1 MMKILKEDQNT
12 ANLARA
18 VCNLIAGKSAQNL
31 KDLLLGRANGSS
43 KAVKILTDIAK
54 AITNKDPN
62 YPTKRL
68 EFLTRNM
75 PKFNNSSSP
84 DYIDFTALVKDKEVN
99 PLNILGLL
107 SIPLYEAEL
116 NHNTALNPTPYN
128 KFLSMFSEDGNFDN
142 LSYVLLGEFTEAF
155 NVDNIES
162 NNEFIKV
169 YLNSK
174 QKLFTEKTK
183 TRKQF
188 EKVYNSYVNDPVFDI
203 NSIKKILKRV
213 S

>member
-1 MMKILKEDQNT
+1 
-12 ANLARA
+12 
-18 VCNLIAGKSAQNL
+18 
-31 KDLLLGRANGSS
+31 
-43 KAVKILTDIAK
+43 
-54 AITNKDPN
+54 
-62 YPTKRL
+62 
-68 EFLTRNM
+68 
-75 PKFNNSSSP
+75 
-84 DYIDFTALVKDKEVN
+84 
-99 PLNILGLL
+99 
-107 SIPLYEAEL
+107 
-116 NHNTALNPTPYN
+116 
-128 KFLSMFSEDGNFDN
+128 MFSADGNFDN
-142 LSYVLLGEFTEAF
+142 LSYILLGEFTEAF

-169 YLNSK
+169 YLKSK

>member
-1 MMKILKEDQNT
+1 MMKILKEDMNT
-12 ANLARA
+12 ANLAKA

-31 KDLLLGRANGSS
+31 KDLLLGKANGSS
-43 KAVKILTDIAK
+43 KATKILTDIAK

-84 DYIDFTALVKDKEVN
+84 DYIDFTALAKDKEVN

-107 SIPLYEAEL
+107 SIPIYSEVLKSDSYR
-116 NHNTALNPTPYN
+116 
-128 KFLSMFSEDGNFDN
+128 KFISMFSADGNFNN

-155 NVDNIES
+155 NVDNIDT
-162 NNEFIKV
+162 NNEFIKT
-169 YLNSK
+169 YLNSN
-174 QKLFTEKTK
+174 QKLFTINTK
-183 TRKQF
+183 NRNQF
-188 EKVYNSYVNDPVFDI
+188 EKVYNSYVNDSVFDI
-203 NSIKKILKRV
+203 NRIKNILKKTN
-213 S
+213 

>member
-1 MMKILKEDQNT
+1 MMRILKEDQNT

-107 SIPLYEAEL
+107 SITIYSEVLKPDSYR
-116 NHNTALNPTPYN
+116 
-128 KFLSMFSEDGNFDN
+128 KFVSMFSADGNFDN

-155 NVDNIES
+155 NVDNIDTE
-162 NNEFIKV
+162 NEFIKN
-169 YLNSK
+169 YLK
-174 QKLFTEKTK
+174 
-183 TRKQF
+183 
-188 EKVYNSYVNDPVFDI
+188 
-203 NSIKKILKRV
+203 IKIGYYL
-213 S
+213 

>member
-75 PKFNNSSSP
+75 PKFNDSSSP

-107 SIPLYEAEL
+107 SITIYSEVLKPDSYR
-116 NHNTALNPTPYN
+116 
-128 KFLSMFSEDGNFDN
+128 KFVSMFSADGNFDN

>member
-84 DYIDFTALVKDKEVN
+84 NYIDFTALVKDKEVN

-107 SIPLYEAEL
+107 SITIYSEVLKPDSYR
-116 NHNTALNPTPYN
+116 
-128 KFLSMFSEDGNFDN
+128 KFISMFSADGNFDN

-203 NSIKKILKRV
+203 NSIKQILKKTN
-213 S
+213 

>member
-75 PKFNNSSSP
+75 PKFNNSSSS

-107 SIPLYEAEL
+107 SITIYSEVLKPDSYR
-116 NHNTALNPTPYN
+116 
-128 KFLSMFSEDGNFDN
+128 KFISMFSADGNFDN

-162 NNEFIKV
+162 NNEFVKV

>member
-1 MMKILKEDQNT
+1 MMRILKEDQNT

-107 SIPLYEAEL
+107 SITIYSEVLKPDSYR
-116 NHNTALNPTPYN
+116 
-128 KFLSMFSEDGNFDN
+128 KFISMFSADGNFDN

>member
-1 MMKILKEDQNT
+1 MMKILKEDMNT
-12 ANLARA
+12 ANLAKA

-31 KDLLLGRANGSS
+31 KDLLLGKANGSS
-43 KAVKILTDIAK
+43 KAMKILTDIAK

-75 PKFNNSSSP
+75 PKFTNSSSP
-84 DYIDFTALVKDKEVN
+84 DYIDFTALAKDKEVN

-107 SIPLYEAEL
+107 SIPIYSEVLKSDSYR
-116 NHNTALNPTPYN
+116 
-128 KFLSMFSEDGNFDN
+128 KFISMFSADGNFDN

-155 NVDNIES
+155 NVDNIDT
-162 NNEFIKV
+162 NNEFIKT

-174 QKLFTEKTK
+174 QKLFTVKT
-183 TRKQF
+183 TNRKQF
-188 EKVYNSYVNDPVFDI
+188 EKVYNSYVNDSVFDI
-203 NSIKKILKRV
+203 NRIKNILKKTN
-213 S
+213 

>member
-1 MMKILKEDQNT
+1 MMRILKEDQNT

-107 SIPLYEAEL
+107 SITIYSEVLKPDSYR
-116 NHNTALNPTPYN
+116 
-128 KFLSMFSEDGNFDN
+128 KFISMFSADGNFDN

-162 NNEFIKV
+162 NNEFIKG

>member
-1 MMKILKEDQNT
+1 MMKILKEDMNT
-12 ANLARA
+12 ANLAKA

-31 KDLLLGRANGSS
+31 KDLLLGKANGSS
-43 KAVKILTDIAK
+43 KAMKILTDIAK

-75 PKFNNSSSP
+75 PKFNNNSSTE
-84 DYIDFTALVKDKEVN
+84 YIDFTALVKDKECN
-99 PLNILGLL
+99 PLSILGLL
-107 SIPLYEAEL
+107 SIPIYSEVLKSDSYR
-116 NHNTALNPTPYN
+116 
-128 KFLSMFSEDGNFDN
+128 KFISMFSADGNFDN

-155 NVDNIES
+155 NVDNIDT
-162 NNEFIKV
+162 NNGFIKD

-183 TRKQF
+183 NRKQF
-188 EKVYNSYVNDPVFDI
+188 EKVYNSYVNDSVFDI
-203 NSIKKILKRV
+203 NRIKNILNKTN
-213 S
+213 

>member
-107 SIPLYEAEL
+107 SITIYSEVLKPDSYR
-116 NHNTALNPTPYN
+116 
-128 KFLSMFSEDGNFDN
+128 KFISMFSADGNFDN

-203 NSIKKILKRV
+203 NRIKNILKKTN
-213 S
+213 

>member
-1 MMKILKEDQNT
+1 MKILKEAINT
-12 ANLARA
+12 TNQDYKGA
-18 VCNLIAGKSAQNL
+18 CDLIAGKSAQNL
-31 KDLLLGRANGSS
+31 VDLLTGKANRTNSEKII
-43 KAVKILTDIAK
+43 KALTAIAAEIDK
-54 AITNKDPN
+54 GNQDFPKTKGEFITKYLSNQN
-62 YPTKRL
+62 GQY
-68 EFLTRNM
+68 
-75 PKFNNSSSP
+75 S
-84 DYIDFTALVKDKEVN
+84 IDFKKLVQDKECN
-99 PLNILGLL
+99 PLSILGLL
-107 SIPLYEAEL
+107 SIPPYYSVL
-116 NHNTALNPTPYN
+116 NINVGQNPNPYR
-128 KFLSMFSEDGNFDN
+128 KFISMFSADGNFDN

-169 YLNSK
+169 YLKSK
-174 QKLFTEKTK
+174 QRLFTEKTK

>member
-107 SIPLYEAEL
+107 SITIYSEVLKPDSYR
-116 NHNTALNPTPYN
+116 
-128 KFLSMFSEDGNFDN
+128 KFISMFSADGNFDN

>member
-1 MMKILKEDQNT
+1 MKILKEAINT
-12 ANLARA
+12 TNQDYKGA
-18 VCNLIAGKSAQNL
+18 CDLIAGKSAQNL
-31 KDLLLGRANGSS
+31 IELLTGRANSNDSGKVIKALTAIAAEIDKGNQDFPKTKGEFVTKYLS
-43 KAVKILTDIAK
+43 KDQNGQYSL
-54 AITNKDPN
+54 
-62 YPTKRL
+62 
-68 EFLTRNM
+68 
-75 PKFNNSSSP
+75 
-84 DYIDFTALVKDKEVN
+84 DFKKLVKDKECN

-107 SIPLYEAEL
+107 SIP
-116 NHNTALNPTPYN
+116 PYYSVLKTN
-128 KFLSMFSEDGNFDN
+128 SYRKFLSMFSENGNFND

-155 NVDNIES
+155 NVDNIDQ

-188 EKVYNSYVNDPVFDI
+188 EKVYNSYVNDSVFDI
-203 NSIKKILKRV
+203 NRIKNILKRA

>member
-1 MMKILKEDQNT
+1 MKILKEDQNT

-84 DYIDFTALVKDKEVN
+84 NYIDFTALVKDKEVN

-107 SIPLYEAEL
+107 SITIYSEVLKPDSYR
-116 NHNTALNPTPYN
+116 
-128 KFLSMFSEDGNFDN
+128 KFISMFSADGNFDN